1 MRGLA
6 VLVVIATVASAVLA
20 DPAPNRIEVEVGRTA
35 ERDVGML
42 RGFFCDD
49 PSLIAADL
57 VTRGQT
63 NIWVVT
69 GAKVG
74 TTQCRVGDHTRPA
87 LVFDVIVKA
96 PK

>member
-6 VLVVIATVASAVLA
+6 VLVVIANIASA
-20 DPAPNRIEVEVGRTA
+20 DPAPNRIEVEVGKTA
-35 ERDVGML
+35 ERDVGVL

-49 PSLIAADL
+49 PSLVAADL

-63 NIWVVT
+63 NVWIVT
-69 GAKVG
+69 GQKVG

-96 PK
+96 SK

>member
-6 VLVVIATVASAVLA
+6 VLVVLTTIASAE
-20 DPAPNRIEVEVGRTA
+20 PAPNRIEVEVGKTA
-35 ERDVGML
+35 ERDVGVL

-63 NIWVVT
+63 NVWIVT
-69 GAKVG
+69 GQKIG

>member
-6 VLVVIATVASAVLA
+6 VLVVIANIASA
-20 DPAPNRIEVEVGRTA
+20 DPAPNRIEVEVGKTV
-35 ERDVGML
+35 ERDVGVL

-49 PSLIAADL
+49 ASLIAADL

-63 NIWVVT
+63 NVWIVT
-69 GAKVG
+69 GQKVG

-96 PK
+96 SK

>member
-6 VLVVIATVASAVLA
+6 VLVVIVASA
-20 DPAPNRIEVEVGRTA
+20 DPAPNRIEVEVGKTV
-35 ERDVGML
+35 ERDVGVL

-49 PSLIAADL
+49 ASLIAGDL

-63 NIWVVT
+63 NVWIVT

-87 LVFDVIVKA
+87 LLFDVIVKA